1 MVENKEGD
9 KEKENDMDKMKWI
22 YLSIYLYEFII
33 SIKFN

>member
-1 MVENKEGD
+1 MENKEGG

-22 YLSIYLYEFII
+22 YLSIYLYDFII